1 MTELSFKTVLRQP
14 SKLIALM
21 ALIGTVFV
29 FLIPLPDGFDPQ
41 LTKTAA
47 LIITVMVLIAANALP
62 EHITFL
68 GFMLITVVA
77 GIAPINVAFGG
88 FTSSV
93 IWLVFGG
100 TMISLA
106 IQHTGF
112 SSRFSL
118 IAQKLSSLSYVQIL
132 TLVTFGSLA
141 SGLFMP
147 SSISRIAI
155 LVPIALALAEQLGF
169 REGRPGRLGIA
180 LAAGIGTYLPGA
192 GILPANLPNVVMAGA
207 METAYDIQLT
217 YGEFLL
223 WHFPVTGIIKAAL
236 LVAVLAYMFPD
247 QRDDVEQ
254 TKQEIEPTTKQ
265 QRILQYLL
273 VATVALW
280 ATDFL
285 HGIAPGYISL
295 FVALVILMPILNLSP
310 SDALGGKTNLSP
322 MFMLAGILAIGG
334 VVQHSGIGGHI
345 AEAVIEFTN
354 PQPNELIK
362 NFSIAAGLSGLLTA
376 VATSPG
382 APVILAPLAQDLA
395 TAMGLPLF
403 TVINMMVFGISIQI
417 LPYIG
422 TPFIIAMS
430 LSTAPMRDGVKLC
443 LIMAVLSV
451 VVLGPLTFLWWK
463 LLGFI

>member
-1 MTELSFKTVLRQP
+1 MTQTLKTVFRQP
-14 SKLIALM
+14 SKLIALTIL
-21 ALIGTVFV
+21 AAAVLVFV
-29 FLIPLPDGFDPQ
+29 IPLPEGFDPK

-47 LIITVMVLIAANALP
+47 MIIAVMALIATNTLP
-62 EHITFL
+62 EQITFL
-68 GFMLITVVA
+68 GFMLMTVIT
-77 GIAPINVAFGG
+77 GIAPLEVAFGG

-112 SSRFSL
+112 SSRFSR
-118 IAQKLSSLSYVQIL
+118 IAQSLAPLNYIQIL
-132 TLVTFGSLA
+132 ILITFGAFA

-169 REGRPGRLGIA
+169 HEGRPGRLGIA

-207 METAYDIQLT
+207 IETTYDIQLT
-217 YGEFLL
+217 YGKFLL
-223 WHFPVTGIIKAAL
+223 WHFPVTGLIKVAF
-236 LVAVLAYMFPD
+236 LVTLLAYMYPD
-247 QRDDVEQ
+247 KRDDIEQ
-254 TKQEIEPTTKQ
+254 PKKAEEPSTPQ
-265 QRILQYLL
+265 QRILKYLL

-295 FVALVILMPILNLSP
+295 FVALVVMMPVLNLSP
-310 SDALGGKTNLSP
+310 SDALAGKTNLTP
-322 MFMLAGILAIGG
+322 MFMLVGILAIGG

-345 AEAVIEFTN
+345 AHTLIELTN
-354 PQPNELIK
+354 PQPNELIR
-362 NFSIAAGLSGLLTA
+362 NFSITAGIASLLTA

-395 TAMGLPLF
+395 NAMGLPIF
-403 TVINMMVFGISIQI
+403 TVINMMVFGISIQV

-443 LIMAVLSV
+443 LTMAVLSV
-451 VVLGPLTFLWWK
+451 VILGPLTFLWWK
-463 LLGFI
+463 LLGLI

>member
-1 MTELSFKTVLRQP
+1 MEQNLKTAFLQP
-14 SKLIALM
+14 GRLFALVIL
-21 ALIGTVFV
+21 AIVVSVF
-29 FLIPLPDGFDPQ
+29 FIPLPEGFDPK

-47 LIITVMVLIAANALP
+47 LVIAVMVLIVTNVLP
-62 EHITFL
+62 EHMTFL
-68 GFMLITVVA
+68 GFMLAIVLT
-77 GIAPINVAFGG
+77 GIAPIQVAFGG

-112 SSRFSL
+112 SSRFRL
-118 IAQKLSSLSYVQIL
+118 IAQSMASLSYNKIL
-132 TLVTFGSLA
+132 ILVTFGAFA

-169 REGRPGRLGIA
+169 REGRPGRHGIA

-192 GILPANLPNVVMAGA
+192 GILPANLPNVVFAGA
-207 METAYDIQLT
+207 VETAHGVQLT

-223 WHFPVTGIIKAAL
+223 WHFPVTGFIKACL
-236 LVAVLAYMFPD
+236 LVALLAYMYPD
-247 QRDDVEQ
+247 KRDEIDQ
-254 TKQEIEPTTKQ
+254 TTEAIDPITGR
-265 QRILQYLL
+265 QRILQLL
-273 VATVALW
+273 LFATVALW

-285 HGIAPGYISL
+285 HGIAPGYVSL
-295 FVALVILMPILNLSP
+295 LVALVIMLPILNLSP
-310 SDALGGKTNLSP
+310 NDAFAGKMNLMP

-345 AEAVIEFTN
+345 ATNLIEFTN
-354 PQPNELIK
+354 PQPNEPIR
-362 NFSIAAGLSGLLTA
+362 NFTILAGLASLLTA
-376 VATSPG
+376 IATSPG
-382 APVILAPLAQDLA
+382 APVIMAPLAQDLA
-395 TAMGLPLF
+395 QAMGLPLF

-430 LSTAPMRDGVKLC
+430 LSTAPMRDGVRLC
-443 LIMAVLSV
+443 LTMAALSI

-463 LLGFI
+463 ILGFI